1 MKKGADILL
10 KKLSDSIAFLENTVQ
25 QALRLECTNPLRSEY
40 AIAIATKLRVL
51 LNDEGRNTSL
61 TTMLGIKEHLVFT
74 AINSDPLA
82 NIPANMLFT
91 SILTS
96 ININNNIS
104 VYCVNKFSNVE
115 DLLYTFDAWW
125 NEIVIDSKYEQFSQ
139 ISRRD
144 VILTLADKE
153 GGAHVDET
161 YDIAHYQATQSNQI
175 KCIDSQ
181 GNEIVFSND
190 VYTETALYIA
200 QEVINAYRIYTNLQP
215 QTYKKSASK
224 FKVFQL
230 IYYRQITNGKRT
242 SFQKRYRFLRYKY
255 GDPNNAIMFFFDYY
269 QLAEYRLLDLYRISK
284 IYPNQEVHSAVVIN
298 LSSTCYRI
306 VYARTPNCE
315 QHVILW
321 KNKNL
326 YKIINTEEDFNNTD
340 GFASLDEITKQ
351 LYPTEPGYFDEYFTK
366 QIMVEME

>member
-1 MKKGADILL
+1 M
-10 KKLSDSIAFLENTVQ
+10 
-25 QALRLECTNPLRSEY
+25 
-40 AIAIATKLRVL
+40 
-51 LNDEGRNTSL
+51 
-61 TTMLGIKEHLVFT
+61 
-74 AINSDPLA
+74 
-82 NIPANMLFT
+82 
-91 SILTS
+91 
-96 ININNNIS
+96 
-104 VYCVNKFSNVE
+104 
-115 DLLYTFDAWW
+115 
-125 NEIVIDSKYEQFSQ
+125 
-139 ISRRD
+139 
-144 VILTLADKE
+144 
-153 GGAHVDET
+153 
-161 YDIAHYQATQSNQI
+161 
-175 KCIDSQ
+175 
-181 GNEIVFSND
+181 
-190 VYTETALYIA
+190 YTETALYIA